1 MVNEILLLI
10 SVSDLS
16 LLVNRTARD
25 FCVLILYPATLP
37 NSLINSSSFLV
48 GFLGFSMNN
57 IMLPADSDSVRLL
70 AGERNRSSLKN
81 NVYVIVFVITILT
94 PQTFYLAMPHSLWDL
109 SSHPGTEP
117 SKSSESTE
125 P

>member
-1 MVNEILLLI
+1 MTVSGIILNFSFRYFII
-10 SVSDLS
+10 SIWKYNRFLHINFVSF
-16 LLVNRTARD
+16 NFTK
-25 FCVLILYPATLP
+25 F
-37 NSLINSSSFLV
+37 INSFLV
-48 GFLGFSMNN
+48 VYLGFSMNN

>member
-1 MVNEILLLI
+1 
-10 SVSDLS
+10 
-16 LLVNRTARD
+16 
-25 FCVLILYPATLP
+25 
-37 NSLINSSSFLV
+37 
-48 GFLGFSMNN
+48 MNN